1 MNLMLREKKTSRNG
15 ALKVLNHALSGPEGR
30 DNCVKFV
37 DILGLRTI
45 FPLFMKT
52 PKKQK
57 RKGVSVEQHEEHV
70 VAVVASLLKNCKGSQ
85 KQRILTKFTEADH
98 EKVERLM
105 ELHFKYMDRLAFTE
119 ERLRGQ
125 QEDEDEAYLERL
137 NGGLYTLQLIDYVI
151 VDVSANGAASVKQR
165 VHQILNQ
172 RKASVKAIRNVI
184 REYAGTLGDDTDEDV
199 NNELREQERQ
209 SLLQLV
215 DKF

>member
-1 MNLMLREKKTSRNG
+1 MLREKKTSRNG

-215 DKF
+215 DKFW